1 MASRDVLSL
10 AHQLATRFL
19 AGVGNRHVG
28 GRVSQH
34 QLRASLGGP
43 LPIGGTDP
51 ERVIEELFVG
61 ADPGV
66 VAQAGPRYFGF
77 VTGGALP
84 VTVAADWLA
93 SAWDQNVTLY
103 VHSPAAATLED
114 VVAGWILELLQ
125 LPSTASV
132 GFTSGCHMANFTG
145 LAAARHEVLRRAGW
159 DVERQGLQL
168 APRVRVFAG
177 NEVHVSVVGA
187 LRFLGFGADE
197 LELVAVDD
205 QGRMRADALRE
216 RMRDASGPA
225 IVCAQAG
232 NVATGASDPIA
243 EIVAIAHERQA
254 WVHVDGAFGLWAA
267 AVPEMREQV
276 RGLEGAD
283 SWATDAHKWL
293 NVPYDSGLVIVANA
307 AAHRA
312 AMSFK
317 ASYLQRGADEE
328 RTGMDWVPESSR
340 RARVIPLY
348 ALIKTLGR
356 DGIAEM
362 IRRNVKLAHRM
373 ADRLSRVPGVRV
385 LNQVVM
391 NQVLV
396 QFDGTRDRS
405 ADEMTRAAM
414 SEIQAEGTCW
424 AGGAVWQG
432 KQVMRISISN
442 WSTSEADIDRSAAAM
457 AQCYRNLV
465 QL

>member
-1 MASRDVLSL
+1 MASTDVLSL
-10 AHQLATRFL
+10 AHQLAARFL
-19 AGVGNRHVG
+19 AGVANRHVG
-28 GRVSQH
+28 GRVSQQ

-51 ERVIEELFVG
+51 QRVIEELFTG

-114 VVAGWILELLQ
+114 IVAGWILELLQ

-187 LRFLGFGADE
+187 LRFLGFGADQ

-216 RMRDASGPA
+216 RIRDATGPL

-267 AVPEMREQV
+267 AVPGMREQV
-276 RGLEGAD
+276 RGLESAD

-317 ASYLQRGADEE
+317 ASYLQRGAEEE

-348 ALIKTLGR
+348 ALIRTLGR

-373 ADRLSRVPGVRV
+373 ADRLSKVPGVRV
-385 LNQVVM
+385 LNQVVL

-405 ADEMTRAAM
+405 ADEMTRAVM
-414 SEIQAEGTCW
+414 TEIQAEGTCW

-442 WSTSEADIDRSAAAM
+442 WSTSEADIDRSAAAI
-457 AQCYRNLV
+457 AQCYGNVV